1 MIVKLDSTP
10 TMRHR
15 YRLSAAEAAEA
26 GHETSLSLEMGPAT
40 YVHTRR
46 FVLELQAFARDF
58 SLLRR
63 VIAQARKKVSAVCK
77 CYHWFGETNV
87 FGLLPNTVSRHRNN
101 MQQCACVSNSLID
114 IHKIVY

>member
-63 VIAQARKKVSAVCK
+63 VIAQARRKVSAVCK
-77 CYHWFGETNV
+77 CYHWFGETHCLNI
-87 FGLLPNTVSRHRNN
+87 S
-101 MQQCACVSNSLID
+101 
-114 IHKIVY
+114 K